1 MLSYDAT
8 TGMIVLM
15 EERHGVVVDV
25 SLCVECSATWVGE
38 RLSKIIVIGHVEDA
52 ESPGGIGGDGGGV
65 VEIERGV
72 VVRAVMVVPA
82 AELDLKLWNRVIE
95 EGEGTPSGKG
105 RSDGS

>member
-1 MLSYDAT
+1 MPQQPDSATPTRICKVDSGVVGQKVRLAGRMLSYDAT

-52 ESPGGIGGDGGGV
+52 E
-65 VEIERGV
+65 
-72 VVRAVMVVPA
+72 VR
-82 AELDLKLWNRVIE
+82 
-95 EGEGTPSGKG
+95 
-105 RSDGS
+105 